1 MPRYL
6 SFPPRLLERR
16 TMRVP
21 VVVQLLGASG
31 LAAAAPWLLVL
42 AAAFRPT
49 FTADTRLHKRP
60 LQTVRDQPGTPKAAS
75 ASHPTGLTPTVTG
88 PRRRSAAHGS

>member
-16 TMRVP
+16 TMRVL

-31 LAAAAPWLLVL
+31 LAAAASWLLVL

-49 FTADTRLHKRP
+49 FTANTASTSARCRRSETSP
-60 LQTVRDQPGTPKAAS
+60 ELQTMPAPATPL
-75 ASHPTGLTPTVTG
+75 G
-88 PRRRSAAHGS
+88 

>member
-1 MPRYL
+1 VPRYL

-31 LAAAAPWLLVL
+31 LAAAAP
-42 AAAFRPT
+42 
-49 FTADTRLHKRP
+49 
-60 LQTVRDQPGTPKAAS
+60 
-75 ASHPTGLTPTVTG
+75 
-88 PRRRSAAHGS
+88 